1 MRNNGRRVVVTGLG
15 AVSPCGNSVPESWG
29 NIVAGRSG
37 ITRVTAFD
45 PAGYGSQIAGE
56 VKNFNPED
64 YIDRKEA
71 KRMDRFV
78 HLAMAASAEAMK
90 GLEGTGFD
98 GEDFAT
104 VIGSG
109 IGGIGTF
116 ETQHSNLVEKGPG
129 RISPFFIPMMIADMA
144 SGLVSIRY
152 GLKGPNYATVSA
164 CASGGHAIAA
174 SFSLIREGYAEASL
188 TGGAESTIS
197 PMALGGFSSMK
208 ALSTRNDD
216 PERASRPFDM
226 DRDGFV
232 MAEGAGIVLLEE
244 LHHAMD
250 RGATVLAELVGVG
263 MSGDA
268 YHMTSPAPGGTG
280 AIKAMRMALKDAG
293 IDASEVDYINAH
305 GTSTQYNDK
314 AESES
319 INEVFGGRE
328 TLHVSSTKSCTGHL
342 LGAAAGIEMILCVRA
357 LLEQTMPPTTNLDNV
372 DPECA
377 INHVRN
383 TAIKKELNYI
393 LSNSFG
399 FGGHNVS
406 LLLKRFES

>member
-1 MRNNGRRVVVTGLG
+1 MRSNDRRVVVTGMG
-15 AVSPCGNSVPESWG
+15 AVCPCGNSVRESWD
-29 NIVAGRSG
+29 NILAGRSG
-37 ITRVTAFD
+37 ITGITAFD
-45 PAGYGSQIAGE
+45 ATGYSSQIAGE
-56 VKNFNPED
+56 VRNFDPFD
-64 YIDRKEA
+64 YIDRKEG

-78 HLAMAASAEAMK
+78 HLAIAASLEAMK
-90 GLEGTGFD
+90 GLDGTGFN

-104 VIGSG
+104 IIGSG
-109 IGGIGTF
+109 IGGINTF
-116 ETQHSNLVEKGPG
+116 ETQHTNLIEKGPG
-129 RISPFFIPMMIADMA
+129 RISPFFIPMMISDMA
-144 SGLVSIRY
+144 SGLVSIRF
-152 GLKGPNYATVSA
+152 GLKGPNFCTVSA
-164 CASGGHAIAA
+164 CASGGNAIASA
-174 SFSLIREGYAEASL
+174 FSLIREGYAEAAI

-208 ALSTRNDD
+208 ALSTRNDS
-216 PERASRPFDM
+216 PSTASRPFDIE
-226 DRDGFV
+226 RDGFV

-250 RGATVLAELVGVG
+250 RGAEIMGELAGVG

-268 YHMTSPAPGGTG
+268 YHMTTPAPGGSG
-280 AIKAMRMALKDAG
+280 AIRAMKMALKNAG
-293 IDASEVDYINAH
+293 IEPGQVDYINAH

-314 AESES
+314 AESEA
-319 INEVFGGRE
+319 IVEVFGTRE

-342 LGAAAGIEMILCVRA
+342 LGAAAGIEIILCMKA
-357 LLEQTMPPTTNLDNV
+357 LENQTMPPTTNLDNI

-377 INHVRN
+377 VNHVPN
-383 TAIKKELNYI
+383 TAMKKELNYI